1 MAIARSTALSE
12 RGKASGGSGKLKTAT
27 SSLPT
32 SARDARRPNGMAA
45 DCDDSGTREPAMAQ
59 LQRLQGVVARRR
71 VGAGPL
77 LK

>member
-1 MAIARSTALSE
+1 
-12 RGKASGGSGKLKTAT
+12 
-27 SSLPT
+27 
-32 SARDARRPNGMAA
+32 MAA